1 VRPLLPK
8 ELEEKHSSEH
18 ISFEN
23 ALDKGIEITRE
34 DKKEEKAEFQFDAVF
49 KPDSTQIQ
57 IFGEGNFLYSSLIS
71 VLKILISVS
80 QLVRS
85 SLDGYNVTIFAYGQT
100 GSGKTFSMEGPEDVY
115 ENEEM
120 QGIIPRSFEFLIDAV
135 EKSAEKGWIY
145 KLEASYLEVYC
156 EELNDL
162 LHSTFFRILALFN
175 SPIQAAI
182 KS

>member
-34 DKKEEKAEFQFDAVF
+34 GQKDEKAEFQFDAVF
-49 KPDSTQIQ
+49 KQDSTQIQ
-57 IFGEGNFLYSSLIS
+57 IFGEGNFLYSSLIAIFS
-71 VLKILISVS
+71 ILFSVS

-120 QGIIPRSFEFLIDAV
+120 QGIIPRSFKFLIAV
-135 EKSAEKGWIY
+135 EKSKEKGWIY

-162 LHSTFFRILALFN
+162 LEGE
-175 SPIQAAI
+175 
-182 KS
+182 

>member
-1 VRPLLPK
+1 
-8 ELEEKHSSEH
+8 
-18 ISFEN
+18 
-23 ALDKGIEITRE
+23 
-34 DKKEEKAEFQFDAVF
+34 
-49 KPDSTQIQ
+49 
-57 IFGEGNFLYSSLIS
+57 
-71 VLKILISVS
+71 
-80 QLVRS
+80 VRS

-120 QGIIPRSFEFLIDAV
+120 KGIIPRSFEFLIDAV

-162 LHSTFFRILALFN
+162 LHGAFFRILALDF
-175 SPIQAAI
+175 SEFRRR
-182 KS
+182 